1 MTRVVFEEKATLLLQ
16 WNYTSKYK
24 IFYKNWLGKRV
35 TAWRSRWRSRQTA
48 RLLRPSDHSQS
59 AAATPRCC
67 QHFLRR
73 RRGRG
78 QEIPPRRQIIKLVLV
93 SRQREPAQRRQQ
105 THLSLPYR
113 QTANKRRKQ
122 GIFRDSKTL
131 LHVFV
136 LLSDLLHR
144 NSIQF
149 LCVSLD
155 EDEEEKSLPPP
166 VDTRIITFC
175 VWGQHIPK
183 LILLLKPADSLH
195 VLCCVF
201 RRQHSRV
208 KNRTSS

>member
-1 MTRVVFEEKATLLLQ
+1 M
-16 WNYTSKYK
+16 S
-24 IFYKNWLGKRV
+24 
-35 TAWRSRWRSRQTA
+35 
-48 RLLRPSDHSQS
+48 H
-59 AAATPRCC
+59 
-67 QHFLRR
+67 
-73 RRGRG
+73 
-78 QEIPPRRQIIKLVLV
+78 
-93 SRQREPAQRRQQ
+93 QREPAQRCQQ

-113 QTANKRRKQ
+113 QAAKKRREQ
-122 GIFRDSKTL
+122 GIFRDSKISV
-131 LHVFV
+131 HVFV
-136 LLSDLLHR
+136 LLIDLLHM

-155 EDEEEKSLPPP
+155 KDEEEKSLPPP

-208 KNRTSS
+208 KNRTSRKNLDTRHNLYVPGDEWGPCAQLCTGRSDIYPCILVSRYQ

>member
-1 MTRVVFEEKATLLLQ
+1 M
-16 WNYTSKYK
+16 
-24 IFYKNWLGKRV
+24 LGETGGGQRL
-35 TAWRSRWRSRQTA
+35 TA
-48 RLLRPSDHSQS
+48 RLLQPSDHSR
-59 AAATPRCC
+59 AATTPLCC
-67 QHFLRR
+67 QQFLQR

-78 QEIPPRRQIIKLVLV
+78 QEIPPRRQIIKLPLV
-93 SRQREPAQRRQQ
+93 SHQREPAQRRQQ
-105 THLSLPYR
+105 THLSSPYR
-113 QTANKRRKQ
+113 QAAKKHREQ
-122 GIFRDSKTL
+122 GIFRDSKISV
-131 LHVFV
+131 HVFV
-136 LLSDLLHR
+136 LLIDLLHM

-155 EDEEEKSLPPP
+155 KDEEEKSLPPP